1 MSTKTTG
8 SKASHI
14 RPSTEYKQESIK
26 LAAQVGVA
34 RAAKQLGLH
43 ESQLYAWRK
52 QSEHAL
58 DVSEREVNLGN
69 RKCPFKTTTGP
80 AGRGVVNLTCAL
92 WVKNAAYFAQQL
104 KRGTNS

>member
-14 RPSTEYKQESIK
+14 RPSAGYKQESIK

-58 DVSEREVNLGN
+58 DVSEREVNLA
-69 RKCPFKTTTGP
+69 TE
-80 AGRGVVNLTCAL
+80 
-92 WVKNAAYFAQQL
+92 NARLKRQLAQQAEEL
-104 KRGTNS
+104 SILLVPFG